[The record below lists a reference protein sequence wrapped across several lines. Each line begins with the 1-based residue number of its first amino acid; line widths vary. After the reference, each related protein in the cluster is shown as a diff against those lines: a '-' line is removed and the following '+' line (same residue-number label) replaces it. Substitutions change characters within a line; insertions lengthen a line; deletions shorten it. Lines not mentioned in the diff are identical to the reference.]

1 MQVQQNKKESQN
13 KNKNK
18 MEIMEGRI
26 NGMKV

>member
-1 MQVQQNKKESQN
+1 MQVQQSKKESQN